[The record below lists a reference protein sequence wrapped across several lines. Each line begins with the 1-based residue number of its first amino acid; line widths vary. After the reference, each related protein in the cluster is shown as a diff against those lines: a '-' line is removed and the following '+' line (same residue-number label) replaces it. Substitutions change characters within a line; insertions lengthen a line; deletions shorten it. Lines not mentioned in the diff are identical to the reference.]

1 MQKTVYDEAIRR
13 GLMDKDTAARA
24 LEQATRI
31 KNGKESGDMP
41 VGAFLAVAIGSF
53 AASSNED

>member
-13 GLMDKDTAARA
+13 GLMDQDMAARA
-24 LEQATRI
+24 LEQAMRI
-31 KNGKESGDMP
+31 KNGKKSGNTS

-53 AASSNED
+53 AEGSYED